1 MADAAGSIASPFVD
15 AGSSIVGGLASGT
28 ADVIG
33 GVASGVFGYKEKREA
48 QPQLLGGLLDASY
61 DLADAAGSIASPFV
75 DAGSSIIGGV
85 ASGAADVAAGVAE
98 GVLGYKEKREAQLIS
113 DVIEAG
119 SELVGDILD
128 VGSYGYDEEEYK
140 KSKRS
145 AQPQILG
152 SLIGAG
158 IDAGKDVAHGVLSIP
173 GDVLSSL
180 YGYESDYDEYKKSK
194 RAPQPQIL
202 GSIIGAGIDA
212 GIDAGKDVV
221 GGVLSIPGDVL
232 SSLSDYGSDYDEY
245 KKNKRQILGDL
256 FDDGEDILEEVAED
270 VTGEFDKRS
279 PQLLGGLASATGD
292 VIHAGGSVAS
302 TVVGSGASVV

>member
-1 MADAAGSIASPFVD
+1 LADAAGSIASPLVD

-48 QPQLLGGLLDASY
+48 QPQLLGGLLDAGY
-61 DLADAAGSIASPFV
+61 DLADAAGSIASPLV

-98 GVLGYKEKREAQLIS
+98 GIFGYKEKREAQIIS
-113 DVIEAG
+113 DIIEAG
-119 SELVGDILD
+119 SDLVGDILD
-128 VGSYGYDEEEYK
+128 VGSYEYDKEEYK

-152 SLIGAG
+152 SIIGAG
-158 IDAGKDVAHGVLSIP
+158 IDAGKDVADSVLSIP

-180 YGYESDYDEYKKSK
+180 SGYESDYDEYKKSK
-194 RAPQPQIL
+194 RSPQPQIL
-202 GSIIGAGIDA
+202 GDIIGAGIDA
-212 GIDAGKDVV
+212 GKDVADS
-221 GGVLSIPGDVL
+221 VLSIPGDVL
-232 SSLSDYGSDYDEY
+232 SSLSGYGSDYDEY

-256 FDDGEDILEEVAED
+256 FDDGEDIVEEVAED
-270 VTGEFDKRS
+270 VTGEFAKRS

-292 VIHAGGSVAS
+292 VLHAGGSVAS